1 MRLTTNRRKF
11 DMTRALIYAVLILG
25 ALASVLPFVYMLMTS
40 VKTYGSATTNNFWP
54 WFPLGDE
61 ALQWNNFAET
71 IQTSGRDPELRDWC
85 VQFFGWAGVPCAN
98 FDYLF
103 IRYFANSVFTT
114 LAIVAGAVI
123 TSILA
128 AYALTHINL
137 PGRNL
142 IFLLILATIMVP
154 NDLTLVP
161 KVVMMF
167 NLKWYNTYLAL
178 TVPFMASVF
187 GIFLIRQFFMQIPRD
202 LFDAARMDGAGHLRY
217 LFTIVIPLSKPAIV
231 TTALL
236 NFIWAWDNFKWP
248 LLVTRDSNM
257 RVLAVGLQ
265 QFLVSEGGTKVQ
277 LMMAFAAMVVVPVV
291 IFYFFTQKYFT
302 EGVITTGIKG

>member
-1 MRLTTNRRKF
+1 MTNINWRRS
-11 DMTRALIYAVLILG
+11 LIYLILIVG
-25 ALASVLPFVYMLMTS
+25 AIASALPFIYMLMTS

-61 ALQWNNFAET
+61 ELQFSNYSEAITTTGMDRATNTF
-71 IQTSGRDPELRDWC
+71 
-85 VQFFGWAGVPCAN
+85 
-98 FDYLF
+98 LF
-103 IRYFANSVFTT
+103 VRYFANSVIVS
-114 LAIVAGAVI
+114 LAIVVGTVL

-128 AYALTHINL
+128 AYALTHMNL
-137 PGRNL
+137 PGRNFFF
-142 IFLLILATIMVP
+142 ILILATIMVP

-167 NLKWYNTYLAL
+167 NFQWYNTYLAL
-178 TVPFMASVF
+178 IVPFLVSVV
-187 GIFLIRQFFMQIPRD
+187 GIFLIRQFFLQIPKD
-202 LFDAARMDGAGHLRY
+202 LFDAARIDGAGHMRY
-217 LFTIVIPLSKPAIV
+217 LFAIVVPLSKPAIV

-265 QFLVSEGGTKVQ
+265 QFLQGEGGTKVQ
-277 LMMAFAAMVVVPVV
+277 FIMAFSAMVVVPIV
-291 IFYFFTQKYFT
+291 IFYFFTQRYFT

>member
-1 MRLTTNRRKF
+1 MSAITKKRSPISLN
-11 DMTRALIYAVLILG
+11 RALIYVVLIVG
-25 ALASVLPFVYMLMTS
+25 AFISVVPFLYMIMTAL
-40 VKTYGSATTNNFWP
+40 KTYGSATTNNFWP
-54 WFPLGDE
+54 WFPFGDE
-61 ALQWNNFAET
+61 PLQWNNFIET
-71 IQTSGRDPELRDWC
+71 IETSGKDSQWQ
-85 VQFFGWAGVPCAN
+85 VF
-98 FDYLF
+98 LF
-103 IRYFANSVFTT
+103 MRYFANSVITSV
-114 LAIVAGAVI
+114 AIVTGTVL
-123 TSILA
+123 TSVLA
-128 AYALTHINL
+128 AYALTNINL
-137 PGRNL
+137 PGRNF
-142 IFLLILATIMVP
+142 IFLIILATIMVP

-217 LFTIVIPLSKPAIV
+217 LFTIVVPLSKPAIV
-231 TTALL
+231 TTGLL

-265 QFLVSEGGTKVQ
+265 QFLVSEGGTKIQ

-291 IFYFFTQKYFT
+291 VFYFFTQKYFT

>member
-1 MRLTTNRRKF
+1 MRTKNNHPKF
-11 DMTRALIYAVLILG
+11 SITRALIYAILIIG
-25 ALASVLPFVYMLMTS
+25 ALASVLPFVYMVMTAL
-40 VKTYGSATTNNFWP
+40 KTYGSATTNNFWP

-61 ALQWNNFAET
+61 ALQWNNFNEAIE
-71 IQTSGRDPELRDWC
+71 TSGKDTQW
-85 VQFFGWAGVPCAN
+85 QTF
-98 FDYLF
+98 LF
-103 IRYFANSVFTT
+103 IRYFANSVIVSV
-114 LAIVAGAVI
+114 AVVAGSVL

-142 IFLLILATIMVP
+142 VFLLILATIMVP

-167 NLKWYNTYLAL
+167 QLQWYNTYLAL
-178 TVPFMASVF
+178 IVPFLASVF
-187 GIFLIRQFFMQIPRD
+187 GIFLIRQFFMQIPKD
-202 LFDAARMDGAGHLRY
+202 LFDAARIDGAGHLRY
-217 LFTIVIPLSKPAIV
+217 LFTIVVPLSKPAIV

-265 QFLVSEGGTKVQ
+265 QFLASEGGTKVQ
-277 LMMAFAAMVVVPVV
+277 LMMAFAAMVVVPIV

>member
-1 MRLTTNRRKF
+1 MSAKNKHPQF
-11 DMTRALIYAVLILG
+11 SISRALIYAILILG
-25 ALASVLPFVYMLMTS
+25 ALASVLPFAYMLMTAL
-40 VKTYGSATTNNFWP
+40 KTYGSATTNNFWP

-61 ALQWNNFAET
+61 ALQWSNFTET
-71 IQTSGRDPELRDWC
+71 IETSGKDNQW
-85 VQFFGWAGVPCAN
+85 QTF
-98 FDYLF
+98 LF
-103 IRYFANSVFTT
+103 IRYFVNSVVTS
-114 LAIVAGAVI
+114 LAIVAGTVI
-123 TSILA
+123 TSIFA

-167 NLKWYNTYLAL
+167 QLQWYNTYLAL
-178 TVPFMASVF
+178 IVPFLASVF
-187 GIFLIRQFFMQIPRD
+187 GIFLIRQFFLQIPRD
-202 LFDAARMDGAGHLRY
+202 LFDAARIDGAGHLRY
-217 LFTIVIPLSKPAIV
+217 LFTIVVPLSKPAIV

-248 LLVTRDSNM
+248 LLVTRDSSM
-257 RVLAVGLQ
+257 RVLAVGMQ

-277 LMMAFAAMVVVPVV
+277 LMMAFAAMVVVPIV

>member
-1 MRLTTNRRKF
+1 MSKINWGRTF
-11 DMTRALIYAVLILG
+11 IYIVLILG
-25 ALASVLPFVYMLMTS
+25 ALASVLPFVYMLTTA

-54 WFPLGDE
+54 WAPFGDE
-61 ALQWNNFAET
+61 PLQWNNFTEA
-71 IQTSGRDPELRDWC
+71 IQTSGMDRDW
-85 VQFFGWAGVPCAN
+85 N
-98 FDYLF
+98 TYLF
-103 IRYFANSVFTT
+103 VRYFANSVIVSIFT
-114 LAIVAGAVI
+114 VAGTLL

-128 AYALTHINL
+128 AYALTHMNL

-142 IFLLILATIMVP
+142 FFLLILATIMVP

-161 KVVMMF
+161 KVVMMY

-178 TVPFMASVF
+178 IVPFLARVV
-187 GIFLIRQFFMQIPRD
+187 GIFLMRQFFMQIPKD
-202 LFDAARMDGAGHLRY
+202 LFDAARIDGAGHLRY
-217 LFTIVIPLSKPAIV
+217 LFAIVVPLSKPAVV
-231 TTALL
+231 TVALL

-265 QFLVSEGGTKVQ
+265 QFLLGEGGVQ
-277 LMMAFAAMVVVPVV
+277 INLMMAFAAMVVIPVIV
-291 IFYFFTQKYFT
+291 FYFFTQKYFT

>member
-1 MRLTTNRRKF
+1 MRTKNNHPKF
-11 DMTRALIYAVLILG
+11 SITRALIYAILIIG
-25 ALASVLPFVYMLMTS
+25 ALASVLPFVYMVMTAL
-40 VKTYGSATTNNFWP
+40 KTYGSATTNNFWP

-61 ALQWNNFAET
+61 ALQWNNFNEAIE
-71 IQTSGRDPELRDWC
+71 TSGKDTQW
-85 VQFFGWAGVPCAN
+85 QTF
-98 FDYLF
+98 LF
-103 IRYFANSVFTT
+103 IRYFANSVIVSV
-114 LAIVAGAVI
+114 AVVAGSVL

-142 IFLLILATIMVP
+142 VFLLILATIMVP

-167 NLKWYNTYLAL
+167 QWQWYNTYLAL
-178 TVPFMASVF
+178 IVPFLASVF
-187 GIFLIRQFFMQIPRD
+187 GIFLIRQFFMQIPKD
-202 LFDAARMDGAGHLRY
+202 LFDAARIDGAGHLRY
-217 LFTIVIPLSKPAIV
+217 LFTIVVPLSKPAIV

-265 QFLVSEGGTKVQ
+265 QFLASEGGTKVQ
-277 LMMAFAAMVVVPVV
+277 LMMAFAAMVVVPIV